1 MKTIHR
7 AVRRWFDGV
16 VARLITPP
24 PTASHPLGHRARYKD
39 VWNDLAS
46 SSDSAKM
53 HVAGYLDE
61 DELMRQ
67 ARATVDVLRR
77 YMGFGP
83 SDVVLEIGCGIGR
96 VGHVLAPQCAEW
108 IGTDISGNML
118 AVAADRLRG
127 VPHVRLVELSQVG
140 LAEIPERSVD
150 RVYCTVVFMHL
161 YEWDRYR
168 YLREAF
174 RVLRPG
180 GRAYFDNV
188 DVTSSHGWKKFMETA
203 EMAPDKRPAHVS
215 MVSTGDELETYAR
228 RAGFDDVAIH
238 RFHDAWVAVTGTKTG

>member
-1 MKTIHR
+1 VRTIHR
-7 AVRRWFDGV
+7 AVRRWFDGI
-16 VARLITPP
+16 AGR
-24 PTASHPLGHRARYKD
+24 PTAAPHPLGDRTKYKD

-46 SSDSAKM
+46 SPDSAKM

-61 DELMRQ
+61 GELTRQ
-67 ARATVDVLRR
+67 AHATVDVLRR

-83 SDVVLEIGCGIGR
+83 ADVILEIGCGIGR
-96 VGHVLAPQCAEW
+96 VGQVLAPLCAEW

-127 VPHVRLVELSQVG
+127 VPHVRLVELNQVG
-140 LAEIPERSVD
+140 LAEIPESSVD

-168 YLREAF
+168 YVQEAF

-188 DVTSSHGWKKFMETA
+188 DIASSHGWKVFMETA
-203 EMAPDKRPAHVS
+203 EMPADQRPAHVS
-215 MVSTGDELETYAR
+215 MVSTGEELETYAH
-228 RAGFDDVAIH
+228 RAGFDDVTVN
-238 RFHDAWVAVTGTKTG
+238 RFHGAWVAVTGTKTG